1 MLKRLFR
8 LLWLCLVAVLFLSAV
23 LLTAARVWVPSLA
36 EYRNDIATAATTALD
51 RPVTIRRLETTWR
64 GLSPVLKLRDVTIG
78 STQESRQQLDISEV
92 WIRVDVRHYLAERE
106 VRLSGVDV
114 IGVDLTLARD
124 AQGRVYIEELAGDR
138 DAGSAAGD
146 LATLSH
152 LSLHDANITIRDLP
166 GFREPQRFHGVSLS
180 LVNRGDR
187 HEVSGYA
194 LMPGSLGERVE
205 VEAQLRGASP
215 NPLDWQ
221 GVAYFRGKALA
232 MSSLFQGV
240 LAETQVVEGSADVR
254 LWAERK
260 RGRLVSLR
268 GEIEVAGFSLQQGE
282 GKAATRFDADRLQSQ
297 FGWHREDEGWQ
308 LALQDLQVWRGA
320 NGWKADN
327 LSLAVVMRQQAS
339 HVNASASRLDLEVLA
354 GLLTVLPIE
363 ESYRAQLLA
372 LQPTGLLQDLSVSLR
387 HEAGATTLDHFDA
400 HFSKLGVAQSG
411 AIPALSGLDGAI
423 SGSVGDGI
431 LTLDS
436 HVVEL
441 HDTRLFREALHFD
454 RLQGD
459 LQWLDTGE
467 GITLATHA
475 LSIGNDHLA
484 LEGDLTMTLPRD
496 GGAPSMDLQLAVRRA
511 DVARFSDYLPA
522 KVMSPTGVAWLDRSL
537 VGGMVRDGTVVIQ
550 GRLDQIPFDH
560 GEGRLEVRL
569 PVTGATLNFSKHWSP
584 LRQLDAQVDFTGR
597 QMDIRSRAGMI
608 RSAALH
614 NVHAQIR
621 DLAKPR
627 LTIKGDVRGAL
638 PVMLAELGSSP
649 LGETYGG
656 FVDRI
661 TTTGNADLALNILV
675 PLGRDPDPVT
685 VAGRIG
691 LNGNTLRVRDS
702 DIELRQIHG
711 RLDFD
716 PEGIQG
722 DDLRATLFDRPAQVK
737 VWTESADGVTH
748 IDLHGKLAL
757 FDRVLA
763 EDHPLRQAVS
773 DDSDWQVGLT
783 ARGKPTRGKPADVA
797 LSVHSTLAGTAID
810 LPAPLGKLR
819 DAVREL
825 SIRVDNLEQPE
836 RQLQFR
842 YADVLQ
848 GRLVIEQQQQAARLQ
863 RGVLAFAGA
872 EPVLPDSRSL
882 LITGQLETFRLADW
896 QPYFRDDG
904 DDPGLPLRLSVGIG
918 ELELLGHRLRDAKL
932 DIEVAGRVWTIKG
945 LGPAA
950 EGEVRLTRSADG
962 LDTVVM
968 NLQRLELERVADAG
982 AQQEQQPL
990 SPTDMPELQVTAQQL
1005 VYNGVNYGSLD
1016 LQAQKQPGGIL
1027 EISRLAMSS
1036 DMLALRLT
1044 GDWRVQGDVSQ
1055 TRVDLT
1061 VSDGRMDW
1069 LLNALGYQKVM
1080 KGGKLSG
1087 NLQASWP
1094 GAPWS
1099 FAPGSID
1106 GKVRIVIKNGQL
1118 LDVEPGAA
1126 GRALG
1131 LLSLGKLPKR
1141 LTLDFSDLFG
1151 EGFGFDRIAGN
1162 FVLDS
1167 GNAYTNDLEVD
1178 GPAARIDISGRVG
1191 LVAQDYDE
1199 LVTVTPYLQSSL
1211 PLAGAIAGGP
1221 VVGAAVIVA
1230 GKLLEKKLGLNE
1242 MARKQYTVTGPWTEP
1257 VVTRLARPETDAG
1270 QDEDTTYLDE

>member
-23 LLTAARVWVPSLA
+23 LLTAARMWVPSLA
-36 EYRNDIATAATTALD
+36 EYRNDIVMAATAALD
-51 RPVTIRRLETTWR
+51 RPVTIRRLEATWR

-78 STQESRQQLDISEV
+78 SAQESQQQLDISEV

-124 AQGRVYIEELAGDR
+124 AQGRVYIEELAGGG

-146 LATLSH
+146 FATLSR
-152 LSLHDANITIRDLP
+152 LSIHDASVTIRDLP
-166 GFREPQRFHGVSLS
+166 GFREPQRIRDISLS
-180 LVNRGDR
+180 LVNRGSR

-194 LMPGSLGERVE
+194 LLPGSLGERVE
-205 VEAQLRGASP
+205 IEAQLRGTTP

-221 GVAYFRGKALA
+221 GVIYFRGKALA

-240 LAETQVVEGSADVR
+240 LAETQAVEGSADVR

-260 RGRLVSLR
+260 RGRLASLR
-268 GEIEVAGFSLQQGE
+268 GEIEVAGFSLRQGE

-297 FGWHREDEGWQ
+297 FGWQHEGEAWQ
-308 LALQDLQVWRGA
+308 LALQDLQVWQGA

-327 LSLAVVMRQQAS
+327 LSLAVVMRQQAH

-354 GLLTVLPIE
+354 GLLKVLPID
-363 ESYRAQLLA
+363 ESYRAQLQT

-387 HEAGATTLDHFDA
+387 HDAGATTLDHFDA
-400 HFSKLGVAQSG
+400 HFIKLGVAQSG
-411 AIPALSGLDGAI
+411 AIPMLSGLDGAI
-423 SGSVGDGI
+423 SGSAGDGT

-459 LQWLDTGE
+459 LQWRDTGE
-467 GITLATHA
+467 GIELAGRA
-475 LSIGNDHLA
+475 LSIGNKHLA
-484 LEGDLTMTLPRD
+484 LEGDLVMTLPRD

-537 VGGMVRDGTVVIQ
+537 VGGMVHDGTVVIQ

-569 PVTGATLNFSKHWSP
+569 PVTGATLNFNRHWSP
-584 LRQLDAQVDFTGR
+584 VKQLDAQVDFTGR

-621 DLAKPR
+621 DLAKVR
-627 LTIKGDVRGAL
+627 LTIKGDVHGAL

-656 FVDRI
+656 FVDRN
-661 TTTGNADLALNILV
+661 TTTGNANLSLDILV

-716 PEGIQG
+716 SEGIRG
-722 DDLRATLFDRPAQVK
+722 DELRATLFDRTAQVK
-737 VWTESADGVTH
+737 VWTESGDSVTH

-757 FDRVLA
+757 FDQVLA
-763 EDHPLRQAVS
+763 EDHPLRQAVR

-783 ARGKPTRGKPADVA
+783 VRGKPTRGKPADVA
-797 LSVHSTLAGTAID
+797 LSVQSTLVGAAID
-810 LPAPLGKLR
+810 LPAPLGKPR

-825 SIRVDNLEQPE
+825 SIRVDNLEQRE
-836 RQLQFR
+836 RQLQFS
-842 YADVLQ
+842 YADILQ
-848 GRLVIEQQQQAARLQ
+848 GLLVIEQQQPARLL

-872 EPVLPDSRSL
+872 EPVLPDNRSL

-896 QPYFRDDG
+896 QPYFGDEG
-904 DDPGLPLRLSVGIG
+904 DDPGLPLRMSVGIG

-945 LGPAA
+945 LGPGA
-950 EGEVRLTRSADG
+950 EGEVRLTQSADG

-990 SPTDMPELQVTAQQL
+990 SPTDMPDLQVTAQQL

-1016 LQAQKQPGGIL
+1016 LRAQKQPGGIL

-1044 GDWRVQGDVSQ
+1044 GDWRVQGDISQ

-1069 LLNALGYQKVM
+1069 LLNAFGYQKVM
-1080 KGGKLSG
+1080 KGGELSG

-1099 FAPGSID
+1099 FARDSID
-1106 GKVRIVIKNGQL
+1106 GKVRVVIKNGQI

-1131 LLSLGKLPKR
+1131 LLSLDKLPKR

-1178 GPAARIDISGRVG
+1178 GPAAKIDISGRVG

-1230 GKLLEKKLGLNE
+1230 GKLLEKKLGLNK
-1242 MARKQYTVTGPWTEP
+1242 MARKQYTVTGPWAEP
-1257 VVTRLARPETDAG
+1257 VVTRLASQEKDAG
-1270 QDEDTTYLDE
+1270 QDEDTTYLDD